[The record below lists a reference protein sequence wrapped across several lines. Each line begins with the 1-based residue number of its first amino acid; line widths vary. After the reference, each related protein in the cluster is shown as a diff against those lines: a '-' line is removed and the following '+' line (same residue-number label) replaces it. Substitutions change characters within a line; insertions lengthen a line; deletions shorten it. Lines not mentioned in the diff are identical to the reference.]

1 MRIAVVGASAVVGLV
16 FAAVAVAVGPGV
28 VVAGRPVSA
37 GASGDGLVTLATPA
51 GEHRQ
56 QITVIDP
63 HTRAMAVYHVDTTTG
78 EIVLRS
84 VRNIQF
90 DLQMMEFNGTNPLP
104 GEIRAILEQR

>member
-16 FAAVAVAVGPGV
+16 FATVAVAVRPSV
-28 VVAGRPVSA
+28 SVAGRPASA
-37 GASGDGLVTLATPA
+37 GASCDGLVALATPA
-51 GEHRQ
+51 GQHQ

-63 HTRAMAVYHVDTTTG
+63 RTRAMAVYHVDMTTG

-90 DLQMMEFNGTNPLP
+90 DLQMIEINGTNPLP